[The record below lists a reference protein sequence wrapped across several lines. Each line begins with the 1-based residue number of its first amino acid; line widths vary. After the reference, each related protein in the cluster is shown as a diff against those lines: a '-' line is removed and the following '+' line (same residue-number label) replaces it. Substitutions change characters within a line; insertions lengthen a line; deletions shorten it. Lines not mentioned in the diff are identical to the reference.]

1 MIRKTRLFTPGPTP
15 LLPAA
20 QFAMAAADIHH
31 RTPEFRALYTRVLAQ
46 LKEFVGTK
54 NDVIILSSGGT
65 GAMEA
70 SVSNLTSPGDR
81 VLVLTAGKFG
91 ERWASLVKSFGCH
104 ADVVEAPYG
113 QTFTID
119 EVKAALKLETRAV
132 FVQATESSTGVR
144 HDIEGIAKLLKS
156 ENSEALLIVDAIT
169 GLGTTHLDM
178 DGWGIDVLIGGS
190 QKAVMIPPGLSYL
203 AVSPRAWDRMESTYN
218 PRYYFDLRKERK
230 NAAKGESAYTPS
242 VALIAALGAA
252 LNYIAAQAATP
263 EKPEGDLAEGR
274 KKLVDNAETCAAMTR
289 AAATALG
296 LKLFAPKG
304 YEAAAAT
311 AIVAPEGTDSGTL
324 VKGLKS
330 QFGAIVTDGQGEMKG
345 QLFRIAH
352 IGFFD
357 YMDTIAIIGAL
368 EQVIH
373 KTKFPT
379 PQLRL
384 RQRPSRRSKLLRR
397 TAPNRNAQRVLLD
410 CQKSGSA
417 CPTPERKLHE
427 INRRLRSSYSSLR
440 SGLRCRSALL
450 LRTCDSIRQEPSNLV
465 CGCVLHPHGLC
476 NFGLA
481 AESKK
486 IQGVSGF
493 FICSDCIRDLY
504 CSHSGF
510 GTDTLCRRDA
520 LAVLL
525 QRRLYRRVST
535 HCANYDRDFNRL
547 SGSNS

>member
-31 RTPEFRALYTRVLAQ
+31 RTPEFRALYTRVLSQ
-46 LKEFVGTK
+46 LKDFVGTK
-54 NDVIILSSGGT
+54 NDVIILSSSGT

-91 ERWASLVKSFGCH
+91 ERWSALTKAFGCH
-104 ADVVEAPYG
+104 VDVVESPYG
-113 QTFTID
+113 STFTID
-119 EVKAALKLETRAV
+119 QVKAALKLETRAV

-156 ENSEALLIVDAIT
+156 EKSEALLIVDGIT

-190 QKAVMIPPGLSYL
+190 QKAVMMPPGLSYL
-203 AVSPRAWDRMESTYN
+203 AVSQRAWDRMEATYN

-252 LNYIAAQAATP
+252 LDYIAGQAD
-263 EKPEGDLAEGR
+263 GNLAEGR

-296 LKLFAPKG
+296 LKLFAPVG
-304 YEAAAAT
+304 SEAAAAT
-311 AIVAPEGTDSGTL
+311 AILPPEGTDSGII

-330 QFGAIVTDGQGEMKG
+330 QFAAIVTDGQGEMKG
-345 QLFRIAH
+345 SLFRIAH

-368 EQVIH
+368 EQVIA
-373 KTKFPT
+373 KFL
-379 PQLRL
+379 PQ
-384 RQRPSRRSKLLRR
+384 
-397 TAPNRNAQRVLLD
+397 TGIA
-410 CQKSGSA
+410 
-417 CPTPERKLHE
+417 
-427 INRRLRSSYSSLR
+427 
-440 SGLRCRSALL
+440 
-450 LRTCDSIRQEPSNLV
+450 
-465 CGCVLHPHGLC
+465 
-476 NFGLA
+476 
-481 AESKK
+481 
-486 IQGVSGF
+486 
-493 FICSDCIRDLY
+493 
-504 CSHSGF
+504 F
-510 GTDTLCRRDA
+510 GTGLIAAQKVYAERA
-520 LAVLL
+520 AK
-525 QRRLYRRVST
+525 
-535 HCANYDRDFNRL
+535 
-547 SGSNS
+547 